1 MRLENIDIRT
11 HTSHSKF
18 RSWSMPRMV
27 LVGRYYG
34 TSFFQGVA
42 ITLIGEGSV
51 YSYIHLVPIGNQFLF
66 NSNSNY
72 QFENNLL
79 GKHGDI
85 NIPSPIYFLATA
97 LAMFYYLLAL
107 YS

>member
-1 MRLENIDIRT
+1 MRLANTDIRR
-11 HTSHSKF
+11 HISHSKF

-27 LVGRYYG
+27 LVGRYYA

-51 YSYIHLVPIGNQFLF
+51 YSYIHVVPNQFLF
-66 NSNSNY
+66 NSNSNH
-72 QFENNLL
+72 QFEKNLF

-85 NIPSPIYFLATA
+85 NIPSPISFLAAA